1 MGKNSQ
7 LRLTQYDLNAFNK
20 SIKCPFN
27 RIDKTFISNNR
38 WGTMEKYTGNGNK
51 LYTCFV
57 DFAKAFDT
65 VMYSGL
71 FYKLVELGISG
82 PFYNV
87 LKNMYDTNYVSV
99 LTGPTSHR

>member
-38 WGTMEKYTGNGNK
+38 WGTMEKYTGK
-51 LYTCFV
+51 FYAVFVLILSMCTTMYAKCIRKIYTILNIC
-57 DFAKAFDT
+57 
-65 VMYSGL
+65 YSVKKRK
-71 FYKLVELGISG
+71 YGI
-82 PFYNV
+82 
-87 LKNMYDTNYVSV
+87 
-99 LTGPTSHR
+99 